1 METEPKPRAQPET
14 DAEGAAPEAVAER
27 TESSLERQLDE
38 LETLVR
44 ENPLAAVGVAA
55 AAGLVLGL
63 LLTGRR

>member
-1 METEPKPRAQPET
+1 METDPVPNVRP
-14 DAEGAAPEAVAER
+14 DAEPDGPAPDSTADGGEF
-27 TESSLERQLDE
+27 SLEHQIDE

-44 ENPLAAVGVAA
+44 ENPLTAVGVAA